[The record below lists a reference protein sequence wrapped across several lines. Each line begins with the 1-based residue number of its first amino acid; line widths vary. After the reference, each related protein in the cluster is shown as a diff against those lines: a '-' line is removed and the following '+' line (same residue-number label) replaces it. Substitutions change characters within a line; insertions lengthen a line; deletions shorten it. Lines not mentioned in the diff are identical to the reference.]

1 MKDLKAATNHYAM
14 HQVFALEPTMQE
26 MFRSLAMHLL
36 DHKMRQCIQNITK
49 EVSTSL
55 YDVVHMYASCVQY
68 RALVEH
74 QNIAQ

>member
-1 MKDLKAATNHYAM
+1 
-14 HQVFALEPTMQE
+14 MQE